1 MRCREIGTF
10 LHCWWKCK
18 SGAATLEDNLV
29 VPQEV
34 KHKLP
39 CDPASIFTWVYT
51 QVKWKHMSAQKF
63 TQPKCDST

>member
-18 SGAATLEDNLV
+18 NGAATLEDNLA

-34 KHKLP
+34 KH
-39 CDPASIFTWVYT
+39 SYHVTQQVYSLGYIL
-51 QVKWKHMSAQKF
+51 K
-63 TQPKCDST
+63 